1 MLAHH
6 GCLTVSGTY
15 WRLTMAA
22 IQNYGK
28 DPAFPPAAGA
38 NKQGIT
44 IRDYFAATALIGLT
58 TAYAGEIEG
67 RTKELADQAYALAD
81 AMVKA
86 REQA

>member
-1 MLAHH
+1 MP
-6 GCLTVSGTY
+6 
-15 WRLTMAA
+15 A

-44 IRDYFAATALIGLT
+44 IRDYFAATALVGLT
-58 TAYAGEIEG
+58 TAYAADIEG
-67 RTKELADQAYALAD
+67 RTKELADQAYAIAD

-86 REQA
+86 RE

>member
-1 MLAHH
+1 
-6 GCLTVSGTY
+6 
-15 WRLTMAA
+15 MAA

-67 RTKELADQAYALAD
+67 RTTELAGQAYALAD

-86 REQA
+86 REQS